1 MNKVTNLYV
10 TLLVFYNLRQKVYL
24 LSLDLNLNTD
34 SKVSNKSSSNATSI
48 SQIWLSILYI
58 YIYIY
63 IYKYIYI
70 YNTNIVCMYI
80 YTIHINK
87 IYSSKY
93 ADQLSL
99 WIWINK
105 TNYEWCDKESYFCW
119 IFIIDPDYFFTGNI
133 YSWISHANLARWW
146 WRSSKISL
154 RTVVDLAF
162 FLHVM

>member
-1 MNKVTNLYV
+1 
-10 TLLVFYNLRQKVYL
+10 
-24 LSLDLNLNTD
+24 
-34 SKVSNKSSSNATSI
+34 
-48 SQIWLSILYI
+48 
-58 YIYIY
+58 
-63 IYKYIYI
+63 
-70 YNTNIVCMYI
+70 MYI

-119 IFIIDPDYFFTGNI
+119 IFIIGPDYFFNGNR
-133 YSWISHANLARWW
+133 YSWLSHANLARWW

-162 FLHVM
+162 SFACHVLILSWITTTLASHWILLCYFSNQKNLYTDDLSTISGTFNWFFKIENILM